1 MSIPVMR
8 SLSDGLNQ
16 GYDNL
21 LLLRLIAAVLVIF
34 GHSYALSPSPGM
46 HDFIGMAGWGPGI
59 YTGSIAVDIFFV
71 VSGFLV
77 SGSYIKRQD
86 LYFFL
91 RSRMLRILPG
101 YLACLILTAFVL
113 GLLVTRL
120 PAKDYLTHPDT
131 VFYVL
136 GNAGLT
142 NLVWHLP
149 GVFESNPHAQVVN
162 GSLWTLPAEV
172 RMYLLVAAFGA
183 IGLLHRRKTFNF
195 VLGALFVAALWF
207 PTSASDLFSNDSYL
221 RLAALFALG
230 AFFYVN
236 REFIPLNGYIAALLC
251 FLSYALHGLPH
262 FMSVFGLTLA
272 YGCLWFAY
280 EARLPNFKRMGDYS
294 YGVYLWGFPTQQMV
308 MHVNASLSPMQLCA
322 WSVPVALILAIASWH
337 YIEKPALRLKNIPI
351 RQWPSHLKAR
361 FSLLSSKKNPK

>member
-34 GHSYALSPSPGM
+34 GHSYALSPTPGV

-59 YTGSIAVDIFFV
+59 YTGSIAVDVFFV

-77 SGSYIKRQD
+77 SGSYIKRKD
-86 LYFFL
+86 LFFFL

-101 YLACLILTAFVL
+101 YLTCLVLSAFVL
-113 GLLVTRL
+113 GLLVTQL
-120 PAKDYLTHPDT
+120 PAKDYLTHSDT
-131 VFYVL
+131 LSYVL
-136 GNAGLT
+136 NNAGLT
-142 NLVWHLP
+142 NLAWYLP
-149 GVFESNPHAQVVN
+149 GVFESNPHARVVN

-183 IGLLHRRKTFNF
+183 IGLLHRRTAFNY
-195 VLGALFVAALWF
+195 VLGAMFVAALWF
-207 PTSASDLFSNDSYL
+207 PEQAIEFFSNESYF

-230 AFFYVN
+230 AFFYIN
-236 REFIPLNGYIAALLC
+236 REYIPLNGYIASFLC
-251 FLSYALHGLPH
+251 FLSYALHGSPH

-280 EARLPNFKRMGDYS
+280 APRLPSFQRMGDYS
-294 YGVYLWGFPTQQMV
+294 YGVYLWGFPTQQLV
-308 MHVNASLSPMQLCA
+308 MNMNESLSPMQLFA

-337 YIEKPALRLKNIPI
+337 YIEKPALRLKNMPI
-351 RQWPSHLKAR
+351 SQWPGHLIAKLA
-361 FSLLSSKKNPK
+361 LLSREKNPE